1 MHPPAYA
8 KAASAG
14 GPAYAETASAGR
26 PDRVYRHTTSIKDKA
41 RASAPAYIFK
51 TCFLNFVLSLFLCA
65 CFTSA
70 QPKLLN
76 SSALICEIRLR
87 QGYVGPPIHRGRQVC
102 GRHRTKDDPALFPHS
117 ERDTF
122 FVKS

>member
-1 MHPPAYA
+1 MHTPAYA

-41 RASAPAYIFK
+41 RASAPAFIFK

-70 QPKLLN
+70 QPKLLH
-76 SSALICEIRLR
+76 SSSLICEI
-87 QGYVGPPIHRGRQVC
+87 C
-102 GRHRTKDDPALFPHS
+102 GKHRTAGNIVLKMTQHYFLIQS
-117 ERDTF
+117 GIL
-122 FVKS
+122 SL